1 MQHGKHGK
9 KRTSMAVWRLVV
21 VTKRAAE
28 PSPARCGDLR
38 SFLAERRV
46 SAESP
51 VSASVLSP
59 EGLRIFTVL
68 SVLSVLS
75 VLLGTFKTHQNSNI
89 LTFPRSMQT
98 ADPLASA
105 LNLESKVVSAAF
117 F

>member
-1 MQHGKHGK
+1 MHGKNGK
-9 KRTSMAVWRLVV
+9 NGTSMAVWRLVV

-38 SFLAERRV
+38 SFLAERHV

-59 EGLRIFTVL
+59 EGIRIFTVL
-68 SVLSVLS
+68 SVL
-75 VLLGTFKTHQNSNI
+75 LGTLKTRQNSNI
-89 LTFPRSMQT
+89 VTFPRLMQT
-98 ADPLASA
+98 ADPLAGG

>member
-1 MQHGKHGK
+1 MHGKNGK
-9 KRTSMAVWRLVV
+9 NGTRMAVWRLVV

-38 SFLAERRV
+38 SFLAERHV

-59 EGLRIFTVL
+59 EGIRIFTVR
-68 SVLSVLS
+68 S
-75 VLLGTFKTHQNSNI
+75 VLLGTLKTRQNSNI
-89 LTFPRSMQT
+89 VTFPRLMQT
-98 ADPLASA
+98 ADPLAGG